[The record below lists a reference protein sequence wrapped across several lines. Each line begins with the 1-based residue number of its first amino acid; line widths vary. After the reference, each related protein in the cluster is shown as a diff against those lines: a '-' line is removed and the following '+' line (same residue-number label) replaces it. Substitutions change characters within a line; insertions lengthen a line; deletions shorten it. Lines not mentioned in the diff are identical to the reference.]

1 VRGIGFCE
9 CQFVTIV
16 IDIVHDRAG
25 DLRPKHVGHPPLSKL
40 VVSVFLIMLPSPTD
54 RKRRSTP
61 IGAAVK
67 RSSVSQKN
75 PAHRGQR

>member
-1 VRGIGFCE
+1 VRGIEFCE

-25 DLRPKHVGHPPLSKL
+25 DLRPKACLSSA
-40 VVSVFLIMLPSPTD
+40 VVSVFLIMLSFPMD

-67 RSSVSQKN
+67 RRSASQKN

>member
-1 VRGIGFCE
+1 VRGIEFCE

-25 DLRPKHVGHPPLSKL
+25 DLRPKACLSSA
-40 VVSVFLIMLPSPTD
+40 VVSVFLIMLSSPMD
-54 RKRRSTP
+54 RKRRSTR

-67 RSSVSQKN
+67 RPSVSQKN